1 LTENYHDTKAG
12 VIVTGEIALNNLLD
26 IFLVFF
32 FYNGPSPPAGVFDK
46 FDAIT
51 AQIDSTATQ
60 SYAELVSL
68 DRSSPS

>member
-46 FDAIT
+46 FD
-51 AQIDSTATQ
+51 STATQ